1 MSSPHS
7 STGRETCATPKAAA
21 PAPGPQAAGS
31 SADLQKMAQ
40 SAGAS
45 EQETD
50 VWQWSDGATVL
61 RR

>member
-1 MSSPHS
+1 MPSPHS

-21 PAPGPQAAGS
+21 PAPGPQGPGS

-40 SAGAS
+40 PAGVS

-50 VWQWSDGATVL
+50 V
-61 RR
+61 